1 MFYNCS
7 SLVSLPDI
15 SKWNI
20 SKNIKTD
27 EVFYNS
33 YSLNNLSIINQDSKD
48 IISSLKISSESNN
61 NNSETFFSDKN
72 ESDNNNN
79 KYFNYGYFD
88 GLNED
93 NQYYYEKFYSKY

>member
-20 SKNIKTD
+20 SKDIKKD
-27 EVFYNS
+27 KVFYNS
-33 YSLNNLSIINQDSKD
+33 YSLNDLSIINPDSKD
-48 IISSLKISSESNN
+48 IISLLKLSSEPNH
-61 NNSETFFSDKN
+61 NSSQKSLSYKN
-72 ESDNNNN
+72 ENNNN
-79 KYFNYGYFD
+79 KYFNFGSFD

-93 NQYYYEKFYSKY
+93 NQNYYENFYPKY

>member
-15 SKWNI
+15 SYWNI
-20 SKNIKTD
+20 SKDIKKD
-27 EVFYNS
+27 KVFYNS
-33 YSLNNLSIINQDSKD
+33 YSLNDLSIINSDSKD

-61 NNSETFFSDKN
+61 NSSQKSLSDKN
-72 ESDNNNN
+72 ENNNN
-79 KYFNYGYFD
+79 EYFNFDYFD

-93 NQYYYEKFYSKY
+93 NQNYYENFYP